1 MRGRLTAIA
10 GVCSAIVMSVAA
22 CSSSGSSADTSSGS
36 SASSSGSSAAGAYNV
51 FAVEALSGPDAA
63 YGQAAGDAV
72 KAAVDVINNSGGVL
86 GHKVVL
92 TMKDD
97 AGDPTTAVT
106 LLESELAG
114 PTKPNLV
121 VPGLFST
128 ETVPLVPITTKAG
141 ILTVAPG
148 DAQSL
153 DDPAKYPL
161 HFSSTPLGSST
172 ATALIAEMKAKGY
185 TKIGIAVTDDE
196 ASVSTESY
204 LEADARA
211 AGMTYTA
218 AQLSLTAVD
227 ATPQLEQLMGA
238 KPQVVIFV
246 MDGAS
251 NGVLLR
257 SRATLGLTLPFYTNT
272 AGTSFNVGAQV
283 PPADWKNVYLQAQS
297 FLVDGS
303 PGTQTPQF
311 KTFSAALSKY
321 VPRVTQG
328 MALYV
333 NPYDPLLVWAAAA
346 NKAKSVDP
354 QKVAAAIQTLN
365 NSSQVPNFVGQG
377 TLYGGDAH
385 FPDFGPSDFV
395 YVPVGPYVDGLV
407 KPAS

>member
-1 MRGRLTAIA
+1 MQLEW
-10 GVCSAIVMSVAA
+10 IVVRRSSR
-22 CSSSGSSADTSSGS
+22 SSSGSPSG
-36 SASSSGSSAAGAYNV
+36 GTYNV
-51 FAVEALSGPDAA
+51 FAVEALSGPEAA
-63 YGQAAGDAV
+63 YGGAAGDAV
-72 KAAVDVINNSGGVL
+72 RAAVDVINNSGGVL

-97 AGDPTTAVT
+97 AGNPTTAVT
-106 LLESELAG
+106 LLESELSG

-161 HFSSTPLGSST
+161 HFSCTPLGSST
-172 ATALIAEMKAKGY
+172 ATALIAEMKSKGY

-227 ATPQLEQLMGA
+227 ATPQVEQLMAA

-257 SRATLGLTLPFYTNT
+257 SRATLGWAVPFYTNT

-297 FLVDGS
+297 FLVYGN

-321 VPRVTQG
+321 VPQVTQG

-333 NPYDPLLVWAAAA
+333 NPYDPVLVWAAAA

-354 QKVAAAIQTLN
+354 HKVAAAIEALTS
-365 NSSQVPNFVGQG
+365 SSQVPNFVAQG

-385 FPDFGPSDFV
+385 FPNFSPSDFV
-395 YVPVGPYVDGLV
+395 
-407 KPAS
+407 

>member
-1 MRGRLTAIA
+1 MRVRLTVIA

-22 CSSSGSSADTSSGS
+22 CSSSGSSAGATSGS
-36 SASSSGSSAAGAYNV
+36 SSSSSGGTYNV

-72 KAAVDVINNSGGVL
+72 KAAVSVINNSGGVL

-97 AGDPTTAVT
+97 AGNPTTAVT

-121 VPGLFST
+121 VPGLLST

-148 DAQSL
+148 NAGVL
-153 DDPAKYPL
+153 DNPAKYPL
-161 HFSSTPLGSST
+161 HFSCTPLGSS
-172 ATALIAEMKAKGY
+172 AASALIAEMKSKGY

-196 ASVSTESY
+196 ASVSTGSD
-204 LEADARA
+204 LKADAKA

-218 AQLSLTAVD
+218 VQVSLTAVD
-227 ATPQLEQLMGA
+227 ATPEVEQLMAA

-257 SRATLGLTLPFYTNT
+257 ARATLGWNVPFYSDI
-272 AGTSFNVGAQV
+272 AGTSFNVGAQA
-283 PPADWKNVYLQAQS
+283 PPQDWKNVYLQAQT
-297 FLVDGS
+297 FLVYGS
-303 PGTQTPQF
+303 PATQTPQF

-346 NKAKSVDP
+346 KKARSVNP
-354 QKVAAAIQTLN
+354 QKVAAAIETLT
-365 NSSQVPNFVGQG
+365 SSSKVPDFVGQG

-385 FPDFGPSDFV
+385 FPNFAPSDFV
-395 YVPVGPYVDGLV
+395 YVPVGPTVDGLV
-407 KPAS
+407 KPVS

>member
-22 CSSSGSSADTSSGS
+22 CSSSGSSADASSGS
-36 SASSSGSSAAGAYNV
+36 SASSSGSSAAGTYNI
-51 FAVEALSGPDAA
+51 FAVEALSGPDAP

-106 LLESELAG
+106 LLESELAS

-128 ETVPLVPITTKAG
+128 ETVPLVPIATKAG

-161 HFSSTPLGSST
+161 HFSCTPLGSST
-172 ATALIAEMKAKGY
+172 AAALIAEMKSKGY

-204 LEADARA
+204 LEADAKA

-227 ATPQLEQLMGA
+227 ATPQLEQLMAA
-238 KPQVVIFV
+238 KPQVVLFV

-257 SRATLGLTLPFYTNT
+257 ARATLGLTLPFYTNT

-283 PPADWKNVYLQAQS
+283 PSADWKNVYLQAQS
-297 FLVDGS
+297 FLVYGN
-303 PGTQTPQF
+303 PETQTPQF

-321 VPRVTQG
+321 VSQVTQG

-354 QKVAAAIQTLN
+354 QKVAAAIETLT

-385 FPDFGPSDFV
+385 FPNFSPSDFV

>member
-1 MRGRLTAIA
+1 MIVISYGRSRFKLKKVRVKRAPSWALTTRRQGDAMRGRLTAIA

-22 CSSSGSSADTSSGS
+22 CSSSGSSADAPSGS
-36 SASSSGSSAAGAYNV
+36 SASSSGSSVGTYNV
-51 FAVEALSGPDAA
+51 FAVEALSGPDAP

-92 TMKDD
+92 TMKND
-97 AGDPTTAVT
+97 AGNPTTAVT
-106 LLESELAG
+106 LLESELSG

-161 HFSSTPLGSST
+161 HFSCTPLGSST
-172 ATALIAEMKAKGY
+172 ATALIAEMKSKGY

-211 AGMTYTA
+211 AGMNYTA

-227 ATPQLEQLMGA
+227 ATPQLEQIMAA

-246 MDGAS
+246 
-251 NGVLLR
+251 
-257 SRATLGLTLPFYTNT
+257 
-272 AGTSFNVGAQV
+272 
-283 PPADWKNVYLQAQS
+283 
-297 FLVDGS
+297 
-303 PGTQTPQF
+303 
-311 KTFSAALSKY
+311 
-321 VPRVTQG
+321 
-328 MALYV
+328 
-333 NPYDPLLVWAAAA
+333 
-346 NKAKSVDP
+346 
-354 QKVAAAIQTLN
+354 
-365 NSSQVPNFVGQG
+365 
-377 TLYGGDAH
+377 
-385 FPDFGPSDFV
+385 
-395 YVPVGPYVDGLV
+395 
-407 KPAS
+407 

>member
-22 CSSSGSSADTSSGS
+22 CSSSGSSTDASSGS
-36 SASSSGSSAAGAYNV
+36 SASSSGSSSGGTYNV
-51 FAVEALSGPDAA
+51 FAVEALSGPDAP

-97 AGDPTTAVT
+97 AGNPTTAVT
-106 LLESELAG
+106 LLEAELAG
-114 PTKPNLV
+114 PTKPDLV

-128 ETVPLVPITTKAG
+128 ETVPLVPITTRAG

-148 DAQSL
+148 DAESL

-161 HFSSTPLGSST
+161 HFSCTPLGSST
-172 ATALIAEMKAKGY
+172 ATALIAEMKSKGY

-211 AGMTYTA
+211 AGMTYRA
-218 AQLSLTAVD
+218 VQLSLTAVD
-227 ATPQLEQLMGA
+227 ATSQVEQLMAA

-257 SRATLGLTLPFYTNT
+257 SRATLGWTVPFYTNT
-272 AGTSFNVGAQV
+272 AGTSFNVAAQV
-283 PPADWKNVYLQAQS
+283 PPAYWKNVYLQAQS
-297 FLVDGS
+297 FLVYGS

-321 VPRVTQG
+321 VPQVTQG

-354 QKVAAAIQTLN
+354 QKVAAAIETLTN
-365 NSSQVPNFVGQG
+365 ASQIPNFVGQG

-385 FPDFGPSDFV
+385 FPNFSPSDFV
-395 YVPVGPYVDGLV
+395 YVPVGPYVDGL
-407 KPAS
+407 

>member
-22 CSSSGSSADTSSGS
+22 CSSSGSSTDASSGS
-36 SASSSGSSAAGAYNV
+36 SASSSGSSSGGTYNV
-51 FAVEALSGPDAA
+51 FAVEALSGPDAP

-86 GHKVVL
+86 GHRVVL

-97 AGDPTTAVT
+97 AGNPTTAVT
-106 LLESELAG
+106 LLEAALAG

-153 DDPAKYPL
+153 DDPAKYAL
-161 HFSSTPLGSST
+161 HFSCTPLGSST
-172 ATALIAEMKAKGY
+172 AAALIAEVKSKGY
-185 TKIGIAVTDDE
+185 TKIGIAVTADE

-204 LEADARA
+204 LEADAKA

-227 ATPQLEQLMGA
+227 ATPQLEQIMAA
-238 KPQVVIFV
+238 KPQVVLFV

-257 SRATLGLTLPFYTNT
+257 SRATLGLSVPFYTNT

-297 FLVDGS
+297 FLVYGS

-321 VPRVTQG
+321 VPQVTQG

-354 QKVAAAIQTLN
+354 QQVAAAIETLTN
-365 NSSQVPNFVGQG
+365 ASQIPNFVGQG

-385 FPDFGPSDFV
+385 FPNFSPSDFV

>member
-1 MRGRLTAIA
+1 MRGRLTAIV

-22 CSSSGSSADTSSGS
+22 CSSSGSSAGALSGS
-36 SASSSGSSAAGAYNV
+36 SASSSAGTYNV
-51 FAVEALSGPDAA
+51 FAVEALSGPFAA

-86 GHKVVL
+86 GRKVVL

-128 ETVPLVPITTKAG
+128 ETVPLVPITTRAG

-148 DAQSL
+148 DAESL

-161 HFSSTPLGSST
+161 HFSCTPLGSST
-172 ATALIAEMKAKGY
+172 ATALIAEMKSKGY

-196 ASVSTESY
+196 ASVSTGSY
-204 LEADARA
+204 LEADAKA

-218 AQLSLTAVD
+218 VQLSLTAVD
-227 ATPQLEQLMGA
+227 ATPEVEQLMAA
-238 KPQVVIFV
+238 KPQVVLFV

-257 SRATLGLTLPFYTNT
+257 ARATLGWTVPFYTNT

-283 PPADWKNVYLQAQS
+283 PPADWNNVYLQAQS
-297 FLVDGS
+297 FLVYGS

-321 VPRVTQG
+321 VPQVTQG

-354 QKVAAAIQTLN
+354 QKVAAAIETLT
-365 NSSQVPNFVGQG
+365 NSSQVPNFVAQG

-385 FPDFGPSDFV
+385 FPNFAPSDFV
-395 YVPVGPYVDGLV
+395 YVPVGPTVDGLV

>member
-1 MRGRLTAIA
+1 MRGRLAAIA

-22 CSSSGSSADTSSGS
+22 CSSSGSSANAPSAS
-36 SASSSGSSAAGAYNV
+36 SASSADSSGGTYNV
-51 FAVEALSGPDAA
+51 FAVEALSGPYAP

-92 TMKDD
+92 TIKDD

-114 PTKPNLV
+114 PTKANLV

-128 ETVPLVPITTKAG
+128 ETVPLVPIATKAG

-153 DDPAKYPL
+153 DNPAKYPL
-161 HFSSTPLGSST
+161 HFSCTPLGSST
-172 ATALIAEMKAKGY
+172 AAALIAEMKSKGY

-204 LEADARA
+204 LEADAKA

-227 ATPQLEQLMGA
+227 ATPQLEQLMAA
-238 KPQVVIFV
+238 KPQVVLFV

-297 FLVDGS
+297 FLVYGS
-303 PGTQTPQF
+303 PETQTPQF
-311 KTFSAALSKY
+311 KSFSAALSKY
-321 VPRVTQG
+321 VPQVTQG

-354 QKVAAAIQTLN
+354 QKVAAAIETLT
-365 NSSQVPNFVGQG
+365 NSSQVPNFVAQG

-385 FPDFGPSDFV
+385 FPNFSPADFL

-407 KPAS
+407 KSAS

>member
-22 CSSSGSSADTSSGS
+22 CSSSGSSADASSRS
-36 SASSSGSSAAGAYNV
+36 SASSSGSSSGGTYSV

-97 AGDPTTAVT
+97 AGYPTTAVT
-106 LLESELAG
+106 LLEAELAG

-121 VPGLFST
+121 APGLFST

-161 HFSSTPLGSST
+161 HFSCTPLGSST
-172 ATALIAEMKAKGY
+172 AAALIAEMKSKGY

-204 LEADARA
+204 LEADAKA
-211 AGMTYTA
+211 AGMTNTA

-227 ATPQLEQLMGA
+227 ATPQLEQLQAA

-257 SRATLGLTLPFYTNT
+257 SRATLGWTVPFYTNT

-283 PPADWKNVYLQAQS
+283 PPADLARRGADFEAWAH
-297 FLVDGS
+297 
-303 PGTQTPQF
+303 
-311 KTFSAALSKY
+311 
-321 VPRVTQG
+321 RVG
-328 MALYV
+328 WRM
-333 NPYDPLLVWAAAA
+333 
-346 NKAKSVDP
+346 
-354 QKVAAAIQTLN
+354 
-365 NSSQVPNFVGQG
+365 
-377 TLYGGDAH
+377 
-385 FPDFGPSDFV
+385 
-395 YVPVGPYVDGLV
+395 
-407 KPAS
+407 

>member
-1 MRGRLTAIA
+1 MRGRLTAIV

-22 CSSSGSSADTSSGS
+22 CSSSGSSADAPSGS
-36 SASSSGSSAAGAYNV
+36 SASSSGSSAGVTYSV

-72 KAAVDVINNSGGVL
+72 KAAVDVINSSGGVL

-148 DAQSL
+148 ASNEL
-153 DDPAKYPL
+153 DNPAKYPL
-161 HFSSTPLGSST
+161 HFSTTPLGSST
-172 ATALIAEMKAKGY
+172 AAGLIAEMKSKGY
-185 TKIGIAVTDDE
+185 TKIGIAVTDE
-196 ASVSTESY
+196 EHGLSTETY
-204 LEADARA
+204 LQADAKA
-211 AGMTYTA
+211 ASMTTTA
-218 AQLSLTAVD
+218 VQLSTTAID
-227 ATPQLEQLMGA
+227 ATSQVEQLMAA

-246 MDGAS
+246 MNGAS
-251 NGVLLR
+251 NGVLLKA
-257 SRATLGLTLPFYTNT
+257 RATLGWTVPFYSET

-283 PPADWKNVYLQAQS
+283 PPADWRNVYLQAQS
-297 FLVDGS
+297 FLVYGN
-303 PGTQTPQF
+303 PETQTPQF

-321 VPRVTQG
+321 VPQVTQG

-354 QKVAAAIQTLN
+354 QKVAAAIQTLT
-365 NSSQVPNFVGQG
+365 NSSQVPNYVGQG

-385 FPDFGPSDFV
+385 FPNFTPSDFV

>member
-10 GVCSAIVMSVAA
+10 GVCSAIVISVAA
-22 CSSSGSSADTSSGS
+22 CSSSGSSADAPSGS
-36 SASSSGSSAAGAYNV
+36 SASSSGSSGGTYNV
-51 FAVEALSGPDAA
+51 FAVEALSGPDAP

-114 PTKPNLV
+114 STKPNLV

-128 ETVPLVPITTKAG
+128 ETVPLVPIATKAG

-161 HFSSTPLGSST
+161 HFSCTPLGSST
-172 ATALIAEMKAKGY
+172 ATALIAEMKSKGY
-185 TKIGIAVTDDE
+185 TKLGIAVTDDE
-196 ASVSTESY
+196 ASVSTADY
-204 LEADARA
+204 LEADAKA

-227 ATPQLEQLMGA
+227 ATPQLEQLTAA

-257 SRATLGLTLPFYTNT
+257 SRATLGWTVPFYTNT

-297 FLVDGS
+297 FLVYGN
-303 PGTQTPQF
+303 PETQTPQF

-321 VPRVTQG
+321 VPQVTQG

-354 QKVAAAIQTLN
+354 QKVAAAIETLT

-385 FPDFGPSDFV
+385 FPDFSPSDFV

>member
-1 MRGRLTAIA
+1 MRGRLTAIV

-22 CSSSGSSADTSSGS
+22 CSSSGSPAGASSGS
-36 SASSSGSSAAGAYNV
+36 SASSSGSSSGGTYNV
-51 FAVEALSGPDAA
+51 FAVEALSGPDAP

-114 PTKPNLV
+114 ATKPNLV

-172 ATALIAEMKAKGY
+172 AAALIAEMKSKGY
-185 TKIGIAVTDDE
+185 TKLGIAVTDDE

-204 LEADARA
+204 LEADAKA
-211 AGMTYTA
+211 ADMTYTA

-227 ATPQLEQLMGA
+227 ATPQLEQLMAA

-257 SRATLGLTLPFYTNT
+257 SRATLGWTVPFYTNT

-283 PPADWKNVYLQAQS
+283 PTADWKNVYLQAQS
-297 FLVDGS
+297 FLVYGN
-303 PGTQTPQF
+303 PETQTPQF

-321 VPRVTQG
+321 VPQVTQG

-354 QKVAAAIQTLN
+354 QKVAAAIQTLT
-365 NSSQVPNFVGQG
+365 NSSQVPNYVGQG

-385 FPDFGPSDFV
+385 FPNFTPSDFV

-407 KPAS
+407 KPTT

>member
-1 MRGRLTAIA
+1 MRGRLAAIA

-22 CSSSGSSADTSSGS
+22 CSSSGSSANAPSAS
-36 SASSSGSSAAGAYNV
+36 SASSAGSSGGTYDV
-51 FAVEALSGPDAA
+51 FAVEALSGPYAP

-92 TMKDD
+92 TIKDD

-128 ETVPLVPITTKAG
+128 ETVPLAPISTKPG

-153 DDPAKYPL
+153 DDPAKSPL
-161 HFSSTPLGSST
+161 HFSCTPLGSST
-172 ATALIAEMKAKGY
+172 ATALIAEMKSKGY

-196 ASVSTESY
+196 ASVSTASY
-204 LEADARA
+204 LEADAKA

-227 ATPQLEQLMGA
+227 ATPQLEQLMAA
-238 KPQVVIFV
+238 KPQVVLFV

-257 SRATLGLTLPFYTNT
+257 ARATLGLTLPFYTNT

-297 FLVDGS
+297 FLVSGS

-321 VPRVTQG
+321 VPQVTQG

-354 QKVAAAIQTLN
+354 QKVAAAIETLT
-365 NSSQVPNFVGQG
+365 NSSQVPNFVGLG
-377 TLYGGDAH
+377 ALYGGDAH
-385 FPDFGPSDFV
+385 FPNFSPSDFI
-395 YVPVGPYVDGLV
+395 YVPVGPYVGGLV